1 MNKMANLHFAD
12 IHLSFFIF
20 TVTKSKRSR
29 MDPVE
34 ELNPP
39 EPQQMRK
46 EEASTDDNEYVS
58 QDMELKEWLEW
69 LHEKYNIPEPQ
80 QKRMEGASDDDDEY
94 VSQDMEL
101 EEWLEWLHEKYRTPE
116 PQQMRMEEA
125 STAVNRCVSE
135 DMEFEEWVDWMAAQ
149 YEPPDPQQMN
159 SSVTEEEDIDEWIDW
174 MAEQYDS
181 TVAEAHESPSD
192 LNVLQSNTVTKPKR
206 SRMDPVEELNPPEP
220 QQMRMEE
227 ASTADNGYVSQDT
240 ELEKWFESFNE
251 KNKTPEP
258 QEMRMDEAS
267 IAVNIC
273 LSDSMEFEEWVYW
286 KAVEYELP
294 DSQQMNSSVTE
305 DEAIEEWINW
315 MAAEYPYST
324 AAEAH
329 ESPSDL
335 NVLPEKQNG
344 KLQTDIANNS
354 KTMSLVSPGSL
365 LSLDKGS
372 PERCTSEKHKTIS
385 DSLCPKNYTK
395 ITQLISALDPLGTE
409 VPNHYGQTSP
419 SSETKDK
426 LQLSNASTSLCMRDT
441 FESVVHELYS
451 ERGTRESKECEKN
464 SENGNG
470 TSVTQKLTAQEQ
482 KLRDETEQ
490 FTPEKDKYQKLIE
503 EIKMLSSN
511 FCTKPGPEN
520 SVTIKTPQEKY
531 KSDEGR
537 VCLKLRTPFPVVMAD
552 SPERKMQDNPKV
564 KEDTN
569 YESVEPPTMQNQKA
583 SVEDQMAER
592 IIFSQR
598 LVKRI
603 SFPAARD
610 RKRPRN
616 SMEDSTEKETQDK
629 RQQQQMDINRG
640 ERGIKRLKKMDD

>member
-385 DSLCPKNYTK
+385 DSLCPKVNSFTFNNLK
-395 ITQLISALDPLGTE
+395 KIKKIITQKS
-409 VPNHYGQTSP
+409 PN
-419 SSETKDK
+419 
-426 LQLSNASTSLCMRDT
+426 
-441 FESVVHELYS
+441 
-451 ERGTRESKECEKN
+451 
-464 SENGNG
+464 
-470 TSVTQKLTAQEQ
+470 
-482 KLRDETEQ
+482 
-490 FTPEKDKYQKLIE
+490 
-503 EIKMLSSN
+503 
-511 FCTKPGPEN
+511 
-520 SVTIKTPQEKY
+520 
-531 KSDEGR
+531 
-537 VCLKLRTPFPVVMAD
+537 
-552 SPERKMQDNPKV
+552 
-564 KEDTN
+564 
-569 YESVEPPTMQNQKA
+569 
-583 SVEDQMAER
+583 
-592 IIFSQR
+592 
-598 LVKRI
+598 
-603 SFPAARD
+603 
-610 RKRPRN
+610 
-616 SMEDSTEKETQDK
+616 
-629 RQQQQMDINRG
+629 
-640 ERGIKRLKKMDD
+640 